1 MTAYHMKDLRASL
14 AQISSQGWRAD
25 RGRECPRPAR
35 ATHSEQARRAKN
47 ERKIKPN
54 TATTAKPC
62 SAEIARSDALG
73 YYQTQTKLAAAVL
86 SPPKDGRFLTLPDAD
101 PCLNRPAQKKK
112 LRLPGPD
119 GYGWCPFTVSY
130 GKIVL
135 AEFGYNITRRDHGW

>member
-1 MTAYHMKDLRASL
+1 MKDLRAAL

-25 RGRECPRPAR
+25 RNRECPRPAR

-54 TATTAKPC
+54 TATTAKPR

-73 YYQTQTKLAAAVL
+73 YYQTQTKLVAAVL

-101 PCLNRPAQKKK
+101 PCLNRPAQKKNYDY
-112 LRLPGPD
+112 LALTVMAGAPYSFMRQDRARGIRL
-119 GYGWCPFTVSY
+119 
-130 GKIVL
+130 
-135 AEFGYNITRRDHGW
+135 